1 MHHASDDDH
10 DGTPGLESG
19 SVDRRAYY
27 LFALLWL
34 AVLVSFIDKTIMSL
48 LLSAIQADLHL
59 SDSQLGILAGAAF
72 GVTYMVGAL
81 TNATLAD
88 RASRVKLIGA
98 MVTVWSLATLAC
110 GLAHG
115 FLLLVLCRAVVG
127 FAEGGL
133 NPTSASLVGDTFPRQ
148 RRASALAVLF
158 SAVGAGI
165 MVTFVVGGPL
175 IHWLDMQP
183 ALVLPLV
190 GELAHWQTG
199 FMLAGLPGL
208 LVGVLL
214 YTTLREPPRSE
225 PGGAAAS
232 APVAWADVRRYLAGH
247 ERLYTGILVGMPL
260 TVLGAYSLMPWM
272 PVLLKR
278 AHDWDV
284 GSVGLVYGL
293 TSGTTIIV
301 GSVLAGRA
309 VALLRGRG
317 HADASY
323 RFCIISSFWLAGLAA
338 LGALLPQPV
347 VSIALVAIG
356 FLMFMVPPAMMYA
369 VINEVAPNRMRARLG
384 SLALIAAGLL
394 LNSLG
399 PWLVGALN
407 DYVFHDRGAIGYS
420 VFCLS
425 VPSMLLGGYLL
436 FRGLPQYAAA
446 AAESRERRG
455 AHAPQPPLSGATG
468 MQQERTA

>member
-1 MHHASDDDH
+1 MHISDDAQD
-10 DGTPGLESG
+10 DGSG
-19 SVDRRAYY
+19 AGERVHRRAYY

-34 AVLVSFIDKTIMSL
+34 AVLISFIDKTIMSL
-48 LLSAIQADLHL
+48 LLTAIQADLAL

-88 RASRVKLIGA
+88 RTNRVRLIAA
-98 MVTVWSLATLAC
+98 MVTVWSFATLAC
-110 GLAHG
+110 GVAHG
-115 FLLLVLCRAVVG
+115 FLVLVACRAVVG

-133 NPTSASLVGDTFPRQ
+133 NPTSASLIGDTFPRRQ
-148 RRASALAVLF
+148 RASALAVLF

-165 MVTFVVGGPL
+165 MATFVVGGPL
-175 IHWLDMQP
+175 LHWLDTISP
-183 ALVLPLV
+183 LVLPLV
-190 GELAHWQTG
+190 GEVAHWQAG

-208 LVGVLL
+208 ALGVLL
-214 YTTLREPPRSE
+214 LSTVREPPR
-225 PGGAAAS
+225 GGAGAVNATG
-232 APVAWADVRRYLAGH
+232 VIAWSDVRAYLMGH

-284 GSVGLVYGL
+284 ASVGIVYGL
-293 TSGTTIIV
+293 TSGSTIII
-301 GSVLAGRA
+301 GSMVAGRIVSA
-309 VALLRGRG
+309 MRSRGYS
-317 HADASY
+317 DASY
-323 RFCIISSFWLAGLAA
+323 RFCIASSFWLAGFCA

-347 VSIALVAIG
+347 VSVVFVAVG

-384 SLALIAAGLL
+384 SLALISAGLL

-399 PWLVGALN
+399 PWLVGVMN
-407 DYVFHDRGAIGYS
+407 DHVFNDRGATGLS
-420 VFCLS
+420 VLVLS
-425 VPSMLLGGYLL
+425 VPSVALGAFLML
-436 FRGLPQYAAA
+436 RGLPQYASA
-446 AAESRERRG
+446 AAESRRRAATDAEG
-455 AHAPQPPLSGATG
+455 STPAPSYPARLGRAG
-468 MQQERTA
+468 G